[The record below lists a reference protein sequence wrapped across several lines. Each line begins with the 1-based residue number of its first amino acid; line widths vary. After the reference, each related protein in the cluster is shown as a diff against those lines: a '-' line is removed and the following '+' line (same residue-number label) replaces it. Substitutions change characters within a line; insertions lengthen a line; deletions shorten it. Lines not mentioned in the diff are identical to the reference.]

1 MPLADKLRMLACMLR
16 YKLSFDDGVALYG
29 KYVGNWGGAATQW
42 RFEGWK
48 DGAKTCEHT
57 CTPGKRLHLEATPSA
72 LHLTERQS
80 WDAAAVRIRIADE
93 QGNTASYAQLPVTL
107 KLSGDAELVG
117 PAVITAEGGMC
128 GTYVKTIGKS
138 DRARL
143 VISAPQ
149 TESVTLEFEIDKE
162 NDI

>member
-57 CTPGKRLHLEATPSA
+57 CTPGKRSHLEATPSA

-93 QGNTASYAQLPVTL
+93 QGNTA
-107 KLSGDAELVG
+107 KLRPAPRDAEAQRG
-117 PAVITAEGGMC
+117 RGACRPC
-128 GTYVKTIGKS
+128 GHHRRGRHVRHIRK
-138 DRARL
+138 DHREERPRAAR
-143 VISAPQ
+143 
-149 TESVTLEFEIDKE
+149 
-162 NDI
+162 DIRAADGVCDA